1 MMRHV
6 RNLTY
11 LLAAGLSLILVG
23 VVLVGM
29 NHVPTNKTNDSDVI
43 SHRLDTLQAQLG
55 ALHEAVKKPVESI
68 DSTAMNQEFNKLG
81 SLIEQLKSKEDNTL
95 NQLIGEN
102 RAQLSHKLDALHE
115 MVTTLDKKQ
124 HPIKYLQVTSLP
136 FKVISI
142 DSIQQVS
149 VATVAYNFKTI
160 PLEKSD
166 QLAGWT
172 VLQIDF
178 GQQRIELE
186 NSNKEHVVVTLD
198 VMQGE
203 SNA

>member
-1 MMRHV
+1 MMR
-6 RNLTY
+6 RTKALTY
-11 LLAAGLSLILVG
+11 LLISGLGLTLVG
-23 VVLVGM
+23 VLVGV
-29 NHVPTNKTNDSDVI
+29 NHAPKKNMNDSDVI

-55 ALHEAVKKPVESI
+55 ALHEAIKKPVESAE
-68 DSTAMNQEFNKLG
+68 STAMNQELNKL
-81 SLIEQLKSKEDNTL
+81 SALMEQLKSKENSAI
-95 NQLIGEN
+95 NQLLIEN
-102 RAQLSHKLDALHE
+102 RAELSGKLDALHE
-115 MVTTLDKKQ
+115 VIHSLDKKQ
-124 HPIKYLQVTSLP
+124 HPIKYLPVTALP

-166 QLAGWT
+166 KLANWT

-186 NSNKEHVVVTLD
+186 NSTKERVVVKMDGLP
-198 VMQGE
+198 GA
-203 SNA
+203 SHA

>member
-1 MMRHV
+1 MIHHK
-6 RNLTY
+6 Y
-11 LLAAGLSLILVG
+11 LLAAGLGLVVTCG
-23 VVLVGM
+23 IVCIKYHSPLKTQ
-29 NHVPTNKTNDSDVI
+29 NSEAITN
-43 SHRLDTLQAQLG
+43 RLDTIQAQLG
-55 ALHEAVKKPVESI
+55 IVHQEVKKPPEIVDLTVI
-68 DSTAMNQEFNKLG
+68 NQDFNKLA
-81 SLIEQLKSKEDNTL
+81 SLIEQLKSNDETTL
-95 NQLIGEN
+95 NRLINEH
-102 RAQLSHKLDALHE
+102 RTELAQKLDSLHD

-124 HPIKYLQVTSLP
+124 HPIKYLPAASLP

-149 VATVAYNFKTI
+149 VATVAYNFKTT

-166 QLAGWT
+166 NLADWT
-172 VLQIDF
+172 VINIDF
-178 GQQRIELE
+178 GLQRMELE